1 MRPYLVVLSMWFLSG
16 CGGGVTSLP
25 DVANTADLSASKQ
38 AILICKVGMTGSYCQ
53 SSSLVLGQQVGTTFK
68 EVRTIKAGRTR
79 RGEHNITSLKLPAGT
94 YHVVSYVCT
103 HQSGN
108 RVYTN
113 TIGKREGGWGTGTY
127 KNSFASFSAAKGEV
141 VNLGYL
147 KFVKIGGILSSLYE
161 PRAVPIPEAQLALY
175 RKEKPNLTSQMI
187 DRPFVVKSN
196 AERRKK
202 LCDILKKIQK
212 PGAKPLRGMDFCA
225 TESGPN

>member
-1 MRPYLVVLSMWFLSG
+1 MRLFVSTLFLLLLSG

-25 DVANTADLSASKQ
+25 DIANTADLSASKE
-38 AILICKVGMTGSYCQ
+38 AILISKVGMTGSYCQ
-53 SSSLVLGQQVGTTFK
+53 NSSLVLGQKVGETFK
-68 EVRTIKAGRTR
+68 EVRTIKAGRTKK
-79 RGEHNITSLKLPAGT
+79 GEHNISSLKMPAGT

-108 RVYTN
+108 RIYTN
-113 TIGKREGGWGTGTY
+113 TIGKREGGWGSSIY
-127 KNSFASFSAAKGEV
+127 KNSFASFSATKGEV

-161 PRAVPIPEAQLALY
+161 PRSVPIPEEQLARY
-175 RKEKPNLTSQMI
+175 RREKPNLTAQMV
-187 DRPFVVKSN
+187 DRPFIVKSN

-212 PGAKPLRGMDFCA
+212 PGSKPLPGMDFCA
-225 TESGPN
+225 EGT